1 MARRLPPPIMGLS
14 TGIPMARRLR
24 PQSGSHPKAGS
35 LEPPVPAKGSDSSPN
50 AYRETSIGR
59 GSTSI
64 VPISSSKVAAG
75 SSAFLTP
82 DHPSRYQRAEPL
94 PTRSRRNV
102 QITATGFWAT
112 GSLAYG
118 ILPCRLNSFT
128 LAAIFC
134 QGPGSAYLRISWV
147 R

>member
-1 MARRLPPPIMGLS
+1 MQSAMPQSSPKHHLDPGQQGIPMARRLPPPIMGLS

-64 VPISSSKVAAG
+64 VPISSSKVAAQYPG
-75 SSAFLTP
+75 PRPLHQGF
-82 DHPSRYQRAEPL
+82 HKQR
-94 PTRSRRNV
+94 
-102 QITATGFWAT
+102 
-112 GSLAYG
+112 
-118 ILPCRLNSFT
+118 
-128 LAAIFC
+128 
-134 QGPGSAYLRISWV
+134 
-147 R
+147 